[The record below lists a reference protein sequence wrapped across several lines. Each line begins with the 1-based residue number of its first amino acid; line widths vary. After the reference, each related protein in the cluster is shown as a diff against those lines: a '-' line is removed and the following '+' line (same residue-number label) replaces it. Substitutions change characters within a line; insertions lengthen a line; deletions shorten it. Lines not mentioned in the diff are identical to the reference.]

1 MSTANYLAWSLAIS
15 GFFTLLVYVS
25 VRFLGGD
32 TWIIPATDRA
42 RCERLQQRLDARMAR
57 GTDRA
62 AGEPDAIQTAIAALN
77 GPSGSKAIHAVFSVM
92 TALFIGAVI
101 CNLLAAPVLE
111 HRAPPWSNNIWY
123 AGAVLYGAYMVIDPT
138 STRLT
143 PPKARLLGALVICI
157 AITLTLQLSHRI

>member
-1 MSTANYLAWSLAIS
+1 MMSTPTYLAWSLATS

-42 RCERLQQRLDARMAR
+42 RRKRLQQSLDARLAR

-62 AGEPDAIQTAIAALN
+62 AGELDAIQTAIAALDR
-77 GPSGSKAIHAVFSVM
+77 PSGSKAIHAVFSVM
-92 TALFIGAVI
+92 TALLIGAVI
-101 CNLLAAPVLE
+101 CNLLAVPVLE
-111 HRAPPWSNNIWY
+111 HRAPPWSNNIWF
-123 AGAVLYGAYMVIDPT
+123 AAVALYGAHMVIEPT

-143 PPKARLLGALVICI
+143 PPKVRLLGALVIGI
-157 AITLTLQLSHRI
+157 AVTLQFSHLV